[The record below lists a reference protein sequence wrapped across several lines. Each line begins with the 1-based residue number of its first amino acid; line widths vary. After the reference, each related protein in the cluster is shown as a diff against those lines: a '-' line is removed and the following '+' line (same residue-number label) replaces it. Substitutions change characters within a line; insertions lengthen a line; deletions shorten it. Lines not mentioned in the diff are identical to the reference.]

1 MNRAHQ
7 DRMLKLGRADQNLH
21 SFTEKEEAKRIERI
35 SREHLKAL
43 RADDEEAYMK
53 LVDTAKYTR
62 ITHLLRQTGAYLD
75 SLAQAVMAQQNDD
88 VHVDTFNASAEE
100 ATDET
105 TFGAQKTI
113 EPDEKGKIDYYAVAH
128 RIKEKVSKQPNIL
141 VGGTLKEYQLKGL
154 QWMVSLYSNR
164 HVIPLVLNSSTLT
177 RTNPANL
184 QGRSGPVRY
193 TRPFHSRTSRT
204 KLTLQ
209 SYSSAVALC
218 AHTSVSIP
226 GVPGTRTARIIDIH
240 KRPDLINPRT
250 PLPGY
255 SPIHPSNQSSH
266 PRYIGQRRPSLYFTP
281 DTSTILPVHIH
292 RSRPPRR

>member
-1 MNRAHQ
+1 MNGVHQ
-7 DRMLKLGRADQNLH
+7 DRMLKLGRAVQNLH
-21 SFTEKEEAKRIERI
+21 SFTEKEEVKRMERI
-35 SREHLKAL
+35 SRERLKAL

-53 LVDTAKYTR
+53 LIDTAKYTR
-62 ITHLLRQTGAYLD
+62 ITHLLRQTDAYLD

-128 RIKEKVSKQPNIL
+128 RIKEKVGKQPNIL

-177 RTNPANL
+177 RTNPANP
-184 QGRSGPVRY
+184 QGRSGPGRY
-193 TRPFHSRTSRT
+193 TRPFHLRTSRT
-204 KLTLQ
+204 KLTPQ
-209 SYSSAVALC
+209 SYLSAIC
-218 AHTSVSIP
+218 Q
-226 GVPGTRTARIIDIH
+226 
-240 KRPDLINPRT
+240 RP
-250 PLPGY
+250 
-255 SPIHPSNQSSH
+255 
-266 PRYIGQRRPSLYFTP
+266 
-281 DTSTILPVHIH
+281 
-292 RSRPPRR
+292 